1 MAGRHDGNETH
12 HVAGN
17 ARWPYRALRICH
29 VTLPRCPAG
38 GGGAQSW
45 ESEMKE
51 SDGINSTEC
60 RENIRLRAFE
70 LAESGIFDDW
80 EAIRRAL
87 CSRFH
92 DTHLHEI
99 FASPFCRIDIDQ
111 RCRTA
116 RTSGARAGA
125 SPAGNG
131 NRENNKP
138 HLAVRAKRASSR
150 PMGTC
155 GQRRHDAPAGHTE
168 PQGLAGA
175 IAALLADDRELTAPQ
190 MAQQLG
196 AGQREVQRAL
206 RELLA
211 SHEVRIARRTPRSS
225 GGRPARIFAL
235 GLPVEGGADL
245 ATSVASCWPKA
256 DPVVLRAMDAFARCG

>member
-1 MAGRHDGNETH
+1 MVTRLVALPGTLAGHI
-12 HVAGN
+12 
-17 ARWPYRALRICH
+17 ARRAYATSH
-29 VTLPRCPAG
+29 CPECPSG
-38 GGGAQSW
+38 GGGTQSW

-60 RENIRLRAFE
+60 REIIRRRAFE
-70 LAESGIFDDW
+70 LADSGIFDDW

-92 DTHLHEI
+92 DAHLHEI

-116 RTSGARAGA
+116 RTSGSRASA
-125 SPAGNG
+125 SPEGNG
-131 NRENNKP
+131 NRESVKP
-138 HLAVRAKRASSR
+138 HLAVRAKRVPSR
-150 PMGTC
+150 PMDTRR
-155 GQRRHDAPAGHTE
+155 QRRRSVPAEHSQS
-168 PQGLAGA
+168 QGLAGA
-175 IAALLADDRELTAPQ
+175 IAALLGGDRELTAPQ
-190 MAQQLG
+190 MAQELG

-211 SHEVRIARRTPRSS
+211 NHEVRIARRTPRSA

-235 GLPVEGGADL
+235 GLGVDGDADI
-245 ATSVASCWPKA
+245 AASAASCWPKA
-256 DPVVLRAMDAFARCG
+256 DPVVLRAMDAIARRE